1 MNSAAFKINV
11 KQISKSPFSKF
22 VFHRGMDATILD
34 LIFIVELSKQVNV
47 IMFEKA
53 RVLTV

>member
-1 MNSAAFKINV
+1 
-11 KQISKSPFSKF
+11 
-22 VFHRGMDATILD
+22 MDATILD

-53 RVLTV
+53 MVLTV

>member
-1 MNSAAFKINV
+1 MSK
-11 KQISKSPFSKF
+11 KISKSPFSRF